1 MSNPAKDTRYGL
13 ARSWGLQGVSAAR
26 YRLPFVFA
34 TTIGPG
40 LDGHNTPD
48 RDDKGQITRR
58 ETDNLIELKSQWGKE
73 LA

>member
-1 MSNPAKDTRYGL
+1 MSTPAKDTRYGL
-13 ARSWGLQGVSAAR
+13 ARSWGLSAAK

-40 LDGHNTPD
+40 LDGHNTSG
-48 RDDKGQITRR
+48 RADKGRMTRC